1 MIPGL
6 GRALLDSKLAVA
18 YSTDASN
25 VDPWQE
31 LGSPAVAVQAQ
42 VFVGSGVKIGSTSV
56 NEPAMLIRFHDGSTV
71 DIFIAGKAG
80 AAGGDGGDGDRHG
93 GAGVGSFRG
102 GGGGG
107 GAGLNPGAKGLRYP
121 ESDPDADNTDG
132 TAGTETAG
140 GSGGVSDFGG
150 DIPNAGY
157 VAGDQTNR
165 IAKNPAIMIWPAD
178 GHSITV
184 NIWCSGEI
192 TAGGDGGVGGHLDPP
207 GLPTG
212 ANDGEDGEDLPDYYD
227 PAPGA
232 LTDHPA
238 IGYRSGQVTLN
249 ILAGGAYPTIKGRV
263 VPFTSL
269 P

>member
-6 GRALLDSKLAVA
+6 RAPLIQGLSRA
-18 YSTDASN
+18 YSANAAN
-25 VDPWQE
+25 VDPWLE
-31 LGSPAVAVQAQ
+31 LGSPAAAIQAQ
-42 VFVGSGVKIGSTSV
+42 VFVGAGVKISSASV
-56 NEPAMLIRFHDGSTV
+56 NSPAMLIRFYDGSTV
-71 DIFIAGKAG
+71 DIIIAGKAG

-107 GAGLNPGAKGLRYP
+107 GAGLSPGAKGLRYP
-121 ESDPDADNTDG
+121 EADPDADNTDG
-132 TAGTETAG
+132 VAGTETTG

-150 DIPNAGY
+150 DIPNQSY

-192 TAGGDGGVGGHLDPP
+192 AAGGNGGRGGYLDGSLP
-207 GLPTG
+207 GG
-212 ANDGEDGEDLPDYYD
+212 ANDGEDGEDLPAYYD
-227 PAPGA
+227 PSPGA

-249 ILAGGAYPTIKGRV
+249 IREGGAYPTIKGRI